1 MSGLFVL
8 YFRLFSITR
17 NQCTMAL
24 KALTQTMC
32 FDTHHKTKLIDLTKA
47 SYVKS
52 LEAMRMVLRVFV
64 APE

>member
-1 MSGLFVL
+1 
-8 YFRLFSITR
+8 
-17 NQCTMAL
+17 MAL